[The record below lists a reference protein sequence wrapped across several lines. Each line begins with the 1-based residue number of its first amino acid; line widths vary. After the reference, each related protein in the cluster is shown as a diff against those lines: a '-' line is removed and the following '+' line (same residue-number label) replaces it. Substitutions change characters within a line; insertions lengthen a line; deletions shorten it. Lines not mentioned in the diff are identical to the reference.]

1 MKEQEMAAQS
11 ARETG
16 GRPWGLRARQTGI
29 LVQREVR
36 RNLFTRRRIWVYLL
50 AFGPVLLLAI
60 HRAMPHSEPAN
71 AAALQDETRMLAG
84 IMQFYYVRLGLFFA
98 CMGIFTWLFRGEM
111 VERTLHYPFLLPVR
125 REVLVVGK
133 FLAGAAIAI
142 ALFEMAVL
150 GCFFFLYSRF
160 GSLGW
165 NYVFQGA
172 GLHQLGAYMLIVAL
186 GGLGYGSVFLGL
198 SLMFRNPIVP
208 GAVFFGWEAI
218 TPVLPIW
225 LQPLSVTFYLKP
237 LYPISVSS
245 HLPGILALFTVVTE
259 PVSTLTAVVGLL
271 CFTLAVLAFSCYRI
285 RKTEIAY
292 TSD

>member
-1 MKEQEMAAQS
+1 MAAES
-11 ARETG
+11 ASEFGR
-16 GRPWGLRARQTGI
+16 RPWGLRARQAWI
-29 LVQREVR
+29 LVRREVR

-50 AFGPVLLLAI
+50 AFGPVVLLAI
-60 HRAMPHSEPAN
+60 RRAMPHPGPID
-71 AAALQDETRMLAG
+71 AAALQDATRMLAG
-84 IMQFYYVRLGLFFA
+84 MMQFYYVRLGLFFA

-142 ALFEMAVL
+142 ALFEAAVL
-150 GCFFFLYSRF
+150 GCFFFLYSWF

-165 NYVFQGA
+165 NYVFEGA

-198 SLMFRNPIVP
+198 SLVFRNPIVP

-218 TPVLPIW
+218 TPVLPSW

-245 HLPGILALFTVVTE
+245 HLPGLLALFTVVTE

-271 CFTLAVLAFSCYRI
+271 CFTAAVLAFSCYRI

>member
-1 MKEQEMAAQS
+1 MREQEIAAQS

-16 GRPWGLRARQTGI
+16 GRPWGLRARQTGV
-29 LVQREVR
+29 LVQREVKR
-36 RNLFTRRRIWVYLL
+36 SLFTRRRIWVYLL

-71 AAALQDETRMLAG
+71 AAALRDETRMLAG

-98 CMGIFTWLFRGEM
+98 CMGIFTWLFRGET
-111 VERTLHYPFLLPVR
+111 VERTLHYPLLLPVR

-165 NYVFQGA
+165 NYILEGA
-172 GLHQLGAYMLIVAL
+172 GLHQLGAYLLIVAL
-186 GGLGYGSVFLGL
+186 GVLGYGSVFLGL

-218 TPVLPIW
+218 TPVLPSW

-245 HLPGILALFTVVTE
+245 HLPGVLALFTVVTE
-259 PVSTLTAVVGLL
+259 PVSTFTAVIGLL
-271 CFTLAVLAFSCYRI
+271 CFAAAVLAFSCYRI